1 MKQVKEPMKKYLQ
14 DILRKKLLKKLV
26 KTRKT
31 KNIRIEKTQ
40 ILNQWKKFVQKSKKT
55 EFKAKIFTNNV
66 IHVSSRLDRIKLKYY
81 LDKWRRHVPSGKRVL
96 DIQQGANLLQKFTL
110 KNAFKLPLDAFKEKI
125 NEKDTHNK
133 MASLF
138 VIKRN

>member
-1 MKQVKEPMKKYLQ
+1 MLNGIQSHSKKVSMKQVKEPMKKYLQ

-55 EFKAKIFTNNV
+55 EFN
-66 IHVSSRLDRIKLKYY
+66 
-81 LDKWRRHVPSGKRVL
+81 
-96 DIQQGANLLQKFTL
+96 
-110 KNAFKLPLDAFKEKI
+110 
-125 NEKDTHNK
+125 
-133 MASLF
+133 M
-138 VIKRN
+138 